1 MILFNVYVNT
11 NKTNTFIKYLY
22 LICVYNMKVF

>member
-11 NKTNTFIKYLY
+11 NKTNTLIKYLY
-22 LICVYNMKVF
+22 LICVYNMNVF